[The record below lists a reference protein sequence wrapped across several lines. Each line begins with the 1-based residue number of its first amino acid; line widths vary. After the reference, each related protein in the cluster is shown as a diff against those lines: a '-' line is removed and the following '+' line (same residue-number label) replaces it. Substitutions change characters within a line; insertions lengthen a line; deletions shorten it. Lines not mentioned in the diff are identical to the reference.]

1 MFGKLHFKEGEALT
15 LCFVPTISKR
25 GEGTGDSMFCD
36 VRTLCFV
43 SSISKRGER
52 VGDYMLC
59 DVIIICFVPSIS
71 KRGEGMGDT
80 VARLTLSKDLRR
92 DKEIFDRSPGVVTAL
107 EGDSAETIK
116 SAPSAAL

>member
-1 MFGKLHFKEGEALT
+1 
-15 LCFVPTISKR
+15 
-25 GEGTGDSMFCD
+25 MFC
-36 VRTLCFV
+36 
-43 SSISKRGER
+43 SKHFEAGECM
-52 VGDYMLC
+52 GDYKSC
-59 DVIIICFVPSIS
+59 NVITICFVPSIS

-92 DKEIFDRSPGVVTAL
+92 DKETLDRIPGVKTAL